1 MTEVVLTPDH
11 LEDVVSYFLELDEW
25 AFDTETKGKYR
36 LDPKRNE
43 VFWIQF
49 GGLGRNVVIPFGHP
63 IGKFI
68 GYKKVPRTLSNGTV
82 RNFKTPCYSKPP
94 VQMRP
99 GTVFDM
105 LKPLFFG
112 NDALKFGHNIKFD
125 LESIAKY
132 YDDVIPDGPFWDTQ
146 ITDFLLDENKRTYN
160 LGDVVFRTFGVRYD
174 KSLSK
179 AVETFPFDEAAFYCH
194 NDAHYTYMLGR
205 HQKPLVPADGI
216 VGVHNLEMDLIEA
229 LCYMELAGAP
239 ADIEAIE
246 AADKDL
252 DRSISEYTKQLYRI
266 AGREW
271 NFASAPQRVA
281 VFYGKRAAGGQ
292 ALKVRKKTPSGAP
305 SCDEEALKYH
315 VGNDLVDT
323 YLEYQEIEK
332 ISSTYVKS
340 YLGTGEAKAKDKSK
354 NNAPP
359 YNRETGRIH
368 ANFKQHGA
376 KTGRFSCSAPNLQ
389 NIPRPDTELGKKIRG
404 FFIAPPGETL
414 IVADW
419 SQIEYRILAKYS
431 GDPRLIQTFLDGVDF
446 HLYVASLLL
455 GKPMSEVTSVE
466 RTVCK
471 NCNFATVYGA
481 GPAQVASMS
490 GVAIDLVEEF
500 MEVHKRMLPKVYRF
514 NDQVVR
520 TCRSRRP
527 PYVKT
532 ILGRKRRLPEIN
544 WRGNWAASSYAER
557 QAVNTVIQGSAADL
571 MKLAIVRLHAT
582 LPEDMHLLL
591 TVHDELVMS
600 VPDDRVEDGLAV
612 MREAMEGKEIADLI
626 APVPLV
632 ADIHAVKRWSD
643 AKAA

>member
-11 LEDVVSYFLELDEW
+11 LAEVVDYFLELDEW
-25 AFDTETKGKYR
+25 SFDTETKGQYR

-43 VFWIQF
+43 VFWLQL
-49 GGLGRNVVIPFGHP
+49 GGQGRNVAIPFGHP

-68 GYKKVPRTLSNGTV
+68 GYKKEPRTLSNGQV
-82 RNFKTPCYSKPP
+82 RNFKVKCYGKPP
-94 VQMRP
+94 QQMRP
-99 GTVFDM
+99 GTVFQM
-105 LKPLFFG
+105 VKPLFFG

-132 YDDVIPDGPFWDTQ
+132 YGDVVPDGPFWDTQ
-146 ITDFLLDENKRTYN
+146 ITDFLLDENKRVYN

-179 AVETFPFDEAAFYCH
+179 AVETFPFEEAAFYCH
-194 NDAHYTYMLGR
+194 NDAHYTYLLGR
-205 HQKPLVPADGI
+205 HQKPLVAKENI
-216 VGVHNLEMDLIEA
+216 TKVHNLEMDLIEA
-229 LCYMELAGAP
+229 LCYMEIAGAP
-239 ADIEAIE
+239 ADIDAIE

-252 DRSISEYTKQLYRI
+252 DRSLKEYTKQLYRI
-266 AGREW
+266 VGHEW
-271 NFASAPQRVA
+271 NFDSAPQRVA
-281 VFYGKRAAGGQ
+281 VFYGPKKSGGQ

-305 SCDEEALKYH
+305 SCDSDALEAH
-315 VGNDLVDT
+315 AGNDLVDT
-323 YLEYQEIEK
+323 YLEYKEIDK
-332 ISSTYVKS
+332 ISSTYVKA
-340 YLGTGEAKAKDKSK
+340 YLGNGEGKAKDKSK

-431 GDPRLIQTFLDGVDF
+431 GDARLIQTFLDGVDF

-455 GKPMSEVTSVE
+455 GKPMDQVTKVE
-466 RTVCK
+466 RTVMK

-490 GVAIDLVEEF
+490 GVSIDLVEDF
-500 MEVHKRMLPKVYRF
+500 MATHRRMLPKVYRF
-514 NDQVVR
+514 NDEVIR
-520 TCRSRRP
+520 RCRSRKP
-527 PYVKT
+527 VPYVTT
-532 ILGRKRRLPEIN
+532 ITGRKRRLPEIN
-544 WRGNWAASSYAER
+544 WRGNWSASSYAER

-571 MKLAIVRLHAT
+571 MKIAIVRLHHA

-600 VPDDRVEDGLAV
+600 VPDERVEDGLAV
-612 MREAMEGKEIADLI
+612 MREAMEGEDIASLI

-643 AKAA
+643 AKE